1 MILSNRPD
9 KNSKL
14 IESVLLP
21 LGPEVEEVSLLSHVM
36 LLSWTGVKY
45 PSVREQG
52 RTSLQQK
59 RLIKTVPGSGAQRA
73 VSPA

>member
-52 RTSLQQK
+52 RT
-59 RLIKTVPGSGAQRA
+59 
-73 VSPA
+73 